1 MEHWH
6 DARPVSLLQV
16 NSRAEG
22 GAFIRSLQTGF
33 LGKKVEER
41 IKADYN
47 RVGRRERKKMQ
58 SIQSFL
64 PDAPCR
70 TPGLEKKTEMLGRIK
85 LLTVATASF
94 DLELRMP
101 CKTEN

>member
-1 MEHWH
+1 MEHGH

-47 RVGRRERKKMQ
+47 RSEWKKGEEENA
-58 SIQSFL
+58 I
-64 PDAPCR
+64 D
-70 TPGLEKKTEMLGRIK
+70 
-85 LLTVATASF
+85 TVIFTRCSVS
-94 DLELRMP
+94 DSRP
-101 CKTEN
+101 

>member
-1 MEHWH
+1 MEHGH

-58 SIQSFL
+58 LIQSFM
-64 PDAPCR
+64 PNAPCR
-70 TPGLEKKTEMLGRIK
+70 TPGLEEKTEMLVGK
-85 LLTVATASF
+85 L
-94 DLELRMP
+94 
-101 CKTEN
+101 

>member
-1 MEHWH
+1 MEHGH
-6 DARPVSLLQV
+6 DARALSLFQA

-22 GAFIRSLQTGF
+22 SAFIRNLQTGF

-58 SIQSFL
+58 LIQSVN
-64 PDAPCR
+64 APCR
-70 TPGLEKKTEMLGRIK
+70 TPGLEEKTEMLVGK
-85 LLTVATASF
+85 L
-94 DLELRMP
+94 
-101 CKTEN
+101 